1 MMAMAQLQQQQQQS
15 GSGSGSEMSASNCYS
30 ERLTSKK
37 VTIPFTEVSS
47 HAAKGSITQ
56 MIRTYISTQIENK
69 CTVDGFVHPNTCKI
83 LSHSSGLLQGP
94 NVLFDVAYSCS
105 VFLPCEGAI
114 LVCRVKS
121 VTSAGILAGING
133 ASVVNPVIV
142 YILREH
148 HASDSDKYFN
158 SIRPDAV
165 VRVKVI
171 GHRFELNDKHVSVI
185 GELIQPD
192 ASSGPGSDLNPVPNV
207 SANASAKKGQVQ
219 EGKEGKKE
227 KGKESE
233 TGLYFEHQDMMASC
247 GRHALNN
254 LLQRRVFTFEH
265 DDGIPM
271 INLTAPPPKGPINL
285 HQLCLTMNKQL
296 QKTHSSPVRDEFEC
310 LSYENHSISLLMAA
324 LSLVNHS
331 MENPSN
337 DKDTVSA
344 TLLSLGA
351 TSEWKMLVN
360 ENGSPRGGHW
370 TAVIK
375 NGDDSAV
382 YYLISLKN
390 KVVAYSTIQ
399 DFVDRFIQQEFS
411 SRIQF
416 AFVVRIANY
425 VNPIRRYDEHLQ

>member
-1 MMAMAQLQQQQQQS
+1 
-15 GSGSGSEMSASNCYS
+15 
-30 ERLTSKK
+30 
-37 VTIPFTEVSS
+37 
-47 HAAKGSITQ
+47 
-56 MIRTYISTQIENK
+56 
-69 CTVDGFVHPNTCKI
+69 
-83 LSHSSGLLQGP
+83 
-94 NVLFDVAYSCS
+94 
-105 VFLPCEGAI
+105 
-114 LVCRVKS
+114 
-121 VTSAGILAGING
+121 
-133 ASVVNPVIV
+133 V

-148 HASDSDKYFN
+148 HSSDSDKYFN
-158 SIRPDAV
+158 SIRAESV

-192 ASSGPGSDLNPVPNV
+192 AASGADLNPAPNV
-207 SANASAKKGQVQ
+207 SATAKKGQVQ
-219 EGKEGKKE
+219 EGK

-233 TGLYFEHQDMMASC
+233 SGLYFEHQDMMASC

-254 LLQRRVFTFEH
+254 LLQRAAFTFEH
-265 DDGIPM
+265 DDGVPM
-271 INLTAPPPKGPINL
+271 LNLTAPPPKGPINL
-285 HQLCLTMNKQL
+285 HQLCLTMNKKL
-296 QKTHSSPVRDEFEC
+296 QKTHSTAIRDEFEC

-351 TSEWKMLVN
+351 ASEWKMLIN

-375 NGDDSAV
+375 NGDDPAV
-382 YYLISLKN
+382 YYLNSLKN
-390 KVVAYSTIQ
+390 KAVTYSTIQ

-416 AFVVRIANY
+416 AFVERVANY

>member
-1 MMAMAQLQQQQQQS
+1 MMAMAQQQQQQQS
-15 GSGSGSEMSASNCYS
+15 GSGSGSGSMETSDISASNCYS
-30 ERLTSKK
+30 ECLTSRK

-94 NVLFDVAYSCS
+94 NVVFDVAYSCS

-165 VRVKVI
+165 VRIKVI

-192 ASSGPGSDLNPVPNV
+192 AASGADLNPVPNV
-207 SANASAKKGQVQ
+207 SANAKKGQVQ
-219 EGKEGKKE
+219 EGKQGK

-233 TGLYFEHQDMMASC
+233 TGIYFEHQDMMASC

-254 LLQRRVFTFEH
+254 LLQRAVFTFEH
-265 DDGIPM
+265 DDGVPM
-271 INLTAPPPKGPINL
+271 LNLTAPPSKGPINL

-296 QKTHSSPVRDEFEC
+296 QKSHSSPVRDEFEC

-351 TSEWKMLVN
+351 ASEWKMLVN

-375 NGDDSAV
+375 NGDDPAV
-382 YYLISLKN
+382 YYLNSLKN
-390 KVVAYSTIQ
+390 KVVTYSTIQ
-399 DFVDRFIQQEFS
+399 DFVDRFIEQEFS

-416 AFVVRIANY
+416 AFVERIANY

>member
-1 MMAMAQLQQQQQQS
+1 MMAMAQLQQQQQQQQQP
-15 GSGSGSEMSASNCYS
+15 GSEMSASYCYS
-30 ERLTSKK
+30 ECLTSKK

-56 MIRTYISTQIENK
+56 MIRTYISNQIENK

-94 NVLFDVAYSCS
+94 NVVFDVAYSCS

-185 GELIQPD
+185 GELIQLD
-192 ASSGPGSDLNPVPNV
+192 ASDLNPVPNV
-207 SANASAKKGQVQ
+207 GASASEKKGQMQ
-219 EGKEGKKE
+219 EGKKE

-233 TGLYFEHQDMMASC
+233 SGLYFEHQNMMASC

-254 LLQRRVFTFEH
+254 LLQRKVFTFDH
-265 DDGIPM
+265 DDGASM
-271 INLTAPPPKGPINL
+271 LNLTAPPPKGPINL
-285 HQLCLTMNKQL
+285 HQLCLTMSKKL
-296 QKTHSSPVRDEFEC
+296 QKTHSSAIRDEFEC

-351 TSEWKMLVN
+351 ASEWKMLVN

-375 NGDDSAV
+375 NGDDPAV
-382 YYLISLKN
+382 YYLNSLKN
-390 KVVAYSTIQ
+390 KVVTYSTIQ

-411 SRIQF
+411 SSIQF
-416 AFVVRIANY
+416 AFVERIANY

>member
-15 GSGSGSEMSASNCYS
+15 GSGSEMSASNCYS
-30 ERLTSKK
+30 ECLTSKK
-37 VTIPFTEVSS
+37 VTIPFIEVSS

-94 NVLFDVAYSCS
+94 NVVFDVAYSCS

-148 HASDSDKYFN
+148 HASDSDKYFI

-192 ASSGPGSDLNPVPNV
+192 ASDLNPAPNV
-207 SANASAKKGQVQ
+207 SAIAKKGQVQ
-219 EGKEGKKE
+219 EGK

-233 TGLYFEHQDMMASC
+233 SGLYFEHQDMMASC

-254 LLQRRVFTFEH
+254 LLQRAAFTFDH
-265 DDGIPM
+265 DDGVPM
-271 INLTAPPPKGPINL
+271 LNLTAPPPKGPINL
-285 HQLCLTMNKQL
+285 HQLCLTMNKKL

-375 NGDDSAV
+375 NGDDPAV
-382 YYLISLKN
+382 YYLNSLKN
-390 KVVAYSTIQ
+390 KVVTYSTIQ

-411 SRIQF
+411 SRTQF
-416 AFVVRIANY
+416 AFVERVANY

>member
-1 MMAMAQLQQQQQQS
+1 MAMAQLQQQS
-15 GSGSGSEMSASNCYS
+15 SSGSEMSASNCYS
-30 ERLTSKK
+30 ECLTSKK
-37 VTIPFTEVSS
+37 VTIPFIEVSS

-56 MIRTYISTQIENK
+56 MIRSYISTQIENK

-83 LSHSSGLLQGP
+83 LSHSSGVLQGP
-94 NVLFDVAYSCS
+94 NVVFDVAYSCS

-133 ASVVNPVIV
+133 ASVVNPVVV

-192 ASSGPGSDLNPVPNV
+192 AASGADLNPAPNV
-207 SANASAKKGQVQ
+207 SKKGQVQ
-219 EGKEGKKE
+219 EGKKE
-227 KGKESE
+227 KSKESE
-233 TGLYFEHQDMMASC
+233 SGLYFEHQDMMASC

-254 LLQRRVFTFEH
+254 LLQRAAFTFEN
-265 DDGIPM
+265 DDGVPM
-271 INLTAPPPKGPINL
+271 LNLTAPPPKGPINL
-285 HQLCLTMNKQL
+285 HQLCLTMNKKL
-296 QKTHSSPVRDEFEC
+296 QKTHSTAIRDEFEC

-351 TSEWKMLVN
+351 ASEWKMLVN

-375 NGDDSAV
+375 NGDDPAV
-382 YYLISLKN
+382 YYLNSLKN
-390 KVVAYSTIQ
+390 KVVTYSTIQ

-416 AFVVRIANY
+416 AFVERVANY
-425 VNPIRRYDEHLQ
+425 VNPIRRYDEHIKIE

>member
-1 MMAMAQLQQQQQQS
+1 MMAMAQLQQQQQQQ
-15 GSGSGSEMSASNCYS
+15 SGSGSEMSASNCYS
-30 ERLTSKK
+30 ECLTSKK

-94 NVLFDVAYSCS
+94 NVVFDVAYSCS

-192 ASSGPGSDLNPVPNV
+192 ASSSANLNPAPNV
-207 SANASAKKGQVQ
+207 TTSAKKGHVQ
-219 EGKEGKKE
+219 EGKKE
-227 KGKESE
+227 KGKEPES
-233 TGLYFEHQDMMASC
+233 GLYFEHQDMMASC

-254 LLQRRVFTFEH
+254 LLQRAVFTFDH
-265 DDGIPM
+265 DDGASM
-271 INLTAPPPKGPINL
+271 LNLTAPPPKGPINL
-285 HQLCLTMNKQL
+285 HQLCLTMNKKL
-296 QKTHSSPVRDEFEC
+296 QKTHSSAIRDEFEC

-351 TSEWKMLVN
+351 ASEWKMLVN

-375 NGDDSAV
+375 NGDDPAV
-382 YYLISLKN
+382 YYLNSLK
-390 KVVAYSTIQ
+390 KGVVTYSTIQ

-416 AFVVRIANY
+416 AFVERIAKY

>member
-1 MMAMAQLQQQQQQS
+1 MMAMAQQQQQQQQ
-15 GSGSGSEMSASNCYS
+15 SGSGSEMSASNCYS
-30 ERLTSKK
+30 ECLTSKK
-37 VTIPFTEVSS
+37 VTIPFIEVSS
-47 HAAKGSITQ
+47 HAAKGTITQ
-56 MIRTYISTQIENK
+56 MIRNYISNQIENK

-83 LSHSSGLLQGP
+83 LSHSSGMLQGP

-192 ASSGPGSDLNPVPNV
+192 AASGSESGSDINPVPNV
-207 SANASAKKGQVQ
+207 SASEKKGHVQ
-219 EGKEGKKE
+219 EGKKE
-227 KGKESE
+227 KGKEPES
-233 TGLYFEHQDMMASC
+233 GLYFEHQNMMASC

-254 LLQRRVFTFEH
+254 LLQRKVFTFDHEEST
-265 DDGIPM
+265 M
-271 INLTAPPPKGPINL
+271 LNLTAPPLKGPINL
-285 HQLCLTMNKQL
+285 HQLCLTMNKKL
-296 QKTHSSPVRDEFEC
+296 QKTHSSAIRDEFEC

-344 TLLSLGA
+344 TLLSLGVA
-351 TSEWKMLVN
+351 SEWKMLVN

-370 TAVIK
+370 TTVIK
-375 NGDDSAV
+375 NGDDPAV
-382 YYLISLKN
+382 YYLNSLKN
-390 KVVAYSTIQ
+390 KVVTYSTIQ

-411 SRIQF
+411 SSIQF
-416 AFVVRIANY
+416 AFVERVANY
-425 VNPIRRYDEHLQ
+425 VNPIRRYDEHIQ

>member
-15 GSGSGSEMSASNCYS
+15 GSGSEMSASNCYS
-30 ERLTSKK
+30 ECLTSKK
-37 VTIPFTEVSS
+37 VTIPFIEVSS

-56 MIRTYISTQIENK
+56 MIRNYISAQVENK
-69 CTVDGFVHPNTCKI
+69 CTVEGFVHPNTCKI

-94 NVLFDVAYSCS
+94 NVVFDVAYSCS

-133 ASVVNPVIV
+133 TSVVNPVIV

-148 HASDSDKYFN
+148 HSSDSDKYFN
-158 SIRPDAV
+158 SIRSDAV

-192 ASSGPGSDLNPVPNV
+192 ASDLNPVPNV
-207 SANASAKKGQVQ
+207 GANASEKKGQMQ

-233 TGLYFEHQDMMASC
+233 TGLYFEHQNMMASC

-254 LLQRRVFTFEH
+254 LLQRKVFTFDH
-265 DDGIPM
+265 DDGVPM
-271 INLTAPPPKGPINL
+271 LNLTAPPPKGPINL
-285 HQLCLTMNKQL
+285 HQLCLTMNKKL
-296 QKTHSSPVRDEFEC
+296 QKSHSSPIRDEFEC

-351 TSEWKMLVN
+351 ASEWKMLVN

-375 NGDDSAV
+375 NGDDPAV
-382 YYLISLKN
+382 YYLNSLKN
-390 KVVAYSTIQ
+390 KVVTYSTIQ

-411 SRIQF
+411 SSIQF
-416 AFVVRIANY
+416 AFVERIANY

>member
-1 MMAMAQLQQQQQQS
+1 MMAMAQLQQQQ
-15 GSGSGSEMSASNCYS
+15 SGSGSEMSASNCYS
-30 ERLTSKK
+30 ECLTSKK

-83 LSHSSGLLQGP
+83 LSHSSGMLQGP
-94 NVLFDVAYSCS
+94 NVVFDVAYSCS

-192 ASSGPGSDLNPVPNV
+192 ASDLNPVPNV
-207 SANASAKKGQVQ
+207 SATAKKGHKADLQ
-219 EGKEGKKE
+219 EGRESK

-233 TGLYFEHQDMMASC
+233 SGLYFEHQDMMASC

-254 LLQRRVFTFEH
+254 LLQRAVFTFEH

-271 INLTAPPPKGPINL
+271 LNLTAPPPKGSINL
-285 HQLCLTMNKQL
+285 HQLCLTMNKKL
-296 QKTHSSPVRDEFEC
+296 QKKHSSPIRDEFEC
-310 LSYENHSISLLMAA
+310 LSNENHSISLLMAA

-351 TSEWKMLVN
+351 ASEWKMLVN

-375 NGDDSAV
+375 NGDDPAV
-382 YYLISLKN
+382 YYLNSLKN
-390 KVVAYSTIQ
+390 KVVTYSTIQ

-416 AFVVRIANY
+416 AFVERVANY

>member
-1 MMAMAQLQQQQQQS
+1 MMAMAQLQQQQ
-15 GSGSGSEMSASNCYS
+15 SGSGSEASDMSASNCYS
-30 ERLTSKK
+30 ECLTSKK
-37 VTIPFTEVSS
+37 VTIPFIEVSS
-47 HAAKGSITQ
+47 HAAKGNITQ

-83 LSHSSGLLQGP
+83 LSHSSGTLQGP
-94 NVLFDVAYSCS
+94 NVVFEVAYSCS

-133 ASVVNPVIV
+133 ATVVNPVIV

-192 ASSGPGSDLNPVPNV
+192 ASSGADLNPVPNV
-207 SANASAKKGQVQ
+207 GATAKKGQMQ
-219 EGKEGKKE
+219 EGNVKEGK

-233 TGLYFEHQDMMASC
+233 SGLYFEHQDMMASC

-254 LLQRRVFTFEH
+254 LLQRAAFTFEN
-265 DDGIPM
+265 DDGVPM
-271 INLTAPPPKGPINL
+271 LNLTAPPPKGSINL

-296 QKTHSSPVRDEFEC
+296 QKNHSSAIRDE
-310 LSYENHSISLLMAA
+310 
-324 LSLVNHS
+324 V
-331 MENPSN
+331 
-337 DKDTVSA
+337 K
-344 TLLSLGA
+344 
-351 TSEWKMLVN
+351 
-360 ENGSPRGGHW
+360 
-370 TAVIK
+370 
-375 NGDDSAV
+375 
-382 YYLISLKN
+382 
-390 KVVAYSTIQ
+390 
-399 DFVDRFIQQEFS
+399 
-411 SRIQF
+411 
-416 AFVVRIANY
+416 
-425 VNPIRRYDEHLQ
+425 

>member
-1 MMAMAQLQQQQQQS
+1 MMAMAQLQQQS

-30 ERLTSKK
+30 ECLTSKK
-37 VTIPFTEVSS
+37 VTIPFTEVSG

-94 NVLFDVAYSCS
+94 NVVFDVAYSCS

-158 SIRPDAV
+158 SIRSDAV

-192 ASSGPGSDLNPVPNV
+192 AASGADLNPVPKV
-207 SANASAKKGQVQ
+207 SSTSKKSVQ
-219 EGKEGKKE
+219 EGKKR
-227 KGKESE
+227 KESDS
-233 TGLYFEHQDMMASC
+233 GIYFEHQDMMASC

-254 LLQRRVFTFEH
+254 LLQRAVFTFEH
-265 DDGIPM
+265 DDGVPM
-271 INLTAPPPKGPINL
+271 LNLTAPPPKGLINL
-285 HQLCLTMNKQL
+285 HQVCLTMNKQL
-296 QKTHSSPVRDEFEC
+296 QKKHSSPVRDEFEC

-375 NGDDSAV
+375 NGDDPAV
-382 YYLISLKN
+382 YYLNSLKN
-390 KVVAYSTIQ
+390 KVVTYSTIQ

-416 AFVVRIANY
+416 AFVERVANY
-425 VNPIRRYDEHLQ
+425 VNPIRRYDEHVQ

>member
-15 GSGSGSEMSASNCYS
+15 GSGSGSGSEMSASNCYS
-30 ERLTSKK
+30 ECLTSKK
-37 VTIPFTEVSS
+37 VTIPFIEVSS
-47 HAAKGSITQ
+47 HAARGSITQ
-56 MIRTYISTQIENK
+56 MIRTYISAQIDNK

-83 LSHSSGLLQGP
+83 LSHSSGTLQGP
-94 NVLFDVAYSCS
+94 NVVFDVAYSCS
-105 VFLPCEGAI
+105 VFMPCEGAI

-165 VRVKVI
+165 VRIKVI

-192 ASSGPGSDLNPVPNV
+192 AASGADLNPVPNV
-207 SANASAKKGQVQ
+207 SKKGSHKADVQ
-219 EGKEGKKE
+219 EGKQGK

-233 TGLYFEHQDMMASC
+233 SGLYFEHQDMMASC

-254 LLQRRVFTFEH
+254 LLQRPVFTFEH
-265 DDGIPM
+265 DDGLPM
-271 INLTAPPPKGPINL
+271 LNLTAPPSKGPINL

-296 QKTHSSPVRDEFEC
+296 QKNHSSAIRDEFEC

-324 LSLVNHS
+324 LSIVNHS

-337 DKDTVSA
+337 DKGIVSA
-344 TLLSLGA
+344 TLLSLGYS
-351 TSEWKMLVN
+351 SEWKMLVN

-375 NGDDSAV
+375 NGDDPAV
-382 YYLISLKN
+382 YYLNSLKHR
-390 KVVAYSTIQ
+390 VVRYSTIQ
-399 DFVDRFIQQEFS
+399 DFVDRFIHEEFS

-416 AFVVRIANY
+416 AFVERAANY

>member
-1 MMAMAQLQQQQQQS
+1 MAMAQLQQQQQ
-15 GSGSGSEMSASNCYS
+15 SGSGSEMSASNCYS
-30 ERLTSKK
+30 ECLTSKK
-37 VTIPFTEVSS
+37 VTIPFIEVSS

-56 MIRTYISTQIENK
+56 MIRSYISTQIENK

-83 LSHSSGLLQGP
+83 LSHSSGVLQGP
-94 NVLFDVAYSCS
+94 NVVFDVAYSCS

-192 ASSGPGSDLNPVPNV
+192 AASGADFNPAPNV
-207 SANASAKKGQVQ
+207 SKKGQVQ
-219 EGKEGKKE
+219 EGKEGKK
-227 KGKESE
+227 GKESDS
-233 TGLYFEHQDMMASC
+233 GLYFEHQDMMASC

-254 LLQRRVFTFEH
+254 LLQRAVFTFEH
-265 DDGIPM
+265 DDSLPM
-271 INLTAPPPKGPINL
+271 LNLTTPPPKGPINL
-285 HQLCLTMNKQL
+285 HQLCLTMNKKL
-296 QKTHSSPVRDEFEC
+296 QKAHSSAIRDEFEC

-344 TLLSLGA
+344 TLLSLGEA
-351 TSEWKMLVN
+351 SEWKMLVN

-370 TAVIK
+370 TVVIK
-375 NGDDSAV
+375 NGDDPAV
-382 YYLISLKN
+382 YYLNSLKN
-390 KVVAYSTIQ
+390 KVVTYSTIQ

-416 AFVVRIANY
+416 AFVERVANY
-425 VNPIRRYDEHLQ
+425 VNPIRRYDEHIKIE

>member
-1 MMAMAQLQQQQQQS
+1 MMAMAQQQQQQQQQQQS
-15 GSGSGSEMSASNCYS
+15 GSGSDMSASNCYS
-30 ERLTSKK
+30 ECLTSKK
-37 VTIPFTEVSS
+37 VTIPFVEVGS
-47 HAAKGSITQ
+47 HAAKGTITQ
-56 MIRTYISTQIENK
+56 MIRNYISTQVENK
-69 CTVDGFVHPNTCKI
+69 CTVEGFVHPNTCKI

-94 NVLFDVAYSCS
+94 NVVFDVAYSCS

-133 ASVVNPVIV
+133 TSVVNPVIV

-158 SIRPDAV
+158 SIRSDAV

-192 ASSGPGSDLNPVPNV
+192 ASDLNPEPNV
-207 SANASAKKGQVQ
+207 GASASEKKGQMQ

-227 KGKESE
+227 KGKEPES
-233 TGLYFEHQDMMASC
+233 GLYFEHQNMMASC

-254 LLQRRVFTFEH
+254 LLQRRVFTFDH
-265 DDGIPM
+265 DDGVPM
-271 INLTAPPPKGPINL
+271 LNLTAPPPKGPINL
-285 HQLCLTMNKQL
+285 HQLCLTMNKKL
-296 QKTHSSPVRDEFEC
+296 QKSHSSPVRDEFEC

-351 TSEWKMLVN
+351 ASEWKMLVN

-375 NGDDSAV
+375 NGDDPAV
-382 YYLISLKN
+382 YYLNSLKN
-390 KVVAYSTIQ
+390 KVVTYSTIQ

-411 SRIQF
+411 SSIQF
-416 AFVVRIANY
+416 AFVERIANY

>member
-1 MMAMAQLQQQQQQS
+1 MMATAQLQQQQS
-15 GSGSGSEMSASNCYS
+15 GSGSEASDMSASNCYS
-30 ERLTSKK
+30 ECLTSKK
-37 VTIPFTEVSS
+37 VTIPFTEVSG

-94 NVLFDVAYSCS
+94 NVVFDVAYSCS

-133 ASVVNPVIV
+133 ATVVNPVIV

-192 ASSGPGSDLNPVPNV
+192 AASGADLNPVPNV
-207 SANASAKKGQVQ
+207 Q
-219 EGKEGKKE
+219 EGKKE
-227 KGKESE
+227 KSKESE
-233 TGLYFEHQDMMASC
+233 SGIYFEHQNMMASC

-254 LLQRRVFTFEH
+254 LLQRKIFTFDY
-265 DDGIPM
+265 DDDVPM
-271 INLTAPPPKGPINL
+271 LNLTAPPPKGLINL
-285 HQLCLTMNKQL
+285 HQLCLTMNKKL
-296 QKTHSSPVRDEFEC
+296 QKTHSSAIRDEFEC

-337 DKDTVSA
+337 DKDTISA

-351 TSEWKMLVN
+351 MSEWKMLVN

-375 NGDDSAV
+375 NGDDPAV
-382 YYLISLKN
+382 YYLNSLKN
-390 KVVAYSTIQ
+390 KVVTYSTIQ
-399 DFVDRFIQQEFS
+399 DFVDRFIRQEFS
-411 SRIQF
+411 SSIQF
-416 AFVVRIANY
+416 AFVERVANY

>member
-15 GSGSGSEMSASNCYS
+15 GSGSEMSASNCYS
-30 ERLTSKK
+30 ECLTSKK
-37 VTIPFTEVSS
+37 VTIPFIEVSS

-94 NVLFDVAYSCS
+94 NVVFDVAYSCS

-192 ASSGPGSDLNPVPNV
+192 ASDLNPAPNV
-207 SANASAKKGQVQ
+207 SAIAKKGQVQ

-233 TGLYFEHQDMMASC
+233 SGLYFEHQDMMASC

-254 LLQRRVFTFEH
+254 LLQRAAFTFDH
-265 DDGIPM
+265 DDGVPM
-271 INLTAPPPKGPINL
+271 LNLTAPPPKGPINL
-285 HQLCLTMNKQL
+285 HQLCLTMNKKL

-375 NGDDSAV
+375 NGDDPAV
-382 YYLISLKN
+382 YYLNSLKN
-390 KVVAYSTIQ
+390 KVVTYSTIQ

-411 SRIQF
+411 SRTQF
-416 AFVVRIANY
+416 AFVERVANY

>member
-1 MMAMAQLQQQQQQS
+1 MAMAQLQQQS

-30 ERLTSKK
+30 ECLTSKK
-37 VTIPFTEVSS
+37 VTIPFTEVSG

-94 NVLFDVAYSCS
+94 NVVFDVAYSCS

-148 HASDSDKYFN
+148 HASDLDKYFN

-192 ASSGPGSDLNPVPNV
+192 AASGADLNPAPNV
-207 SANASAKKGQVQ
+207 SASAKKGQVQ
-219 EGKEGKKE
+219 EGKKE

-233 TGLYFEHQDMMASC
+233 SGLYFEHQDMMASC

-254 LLQRRVFTFEH
+254 LLQRAAFTFEN
-265 DDGIPM
+265 DDGVPM
-271 INLTAPPPKGPINL
+271 LNLTAPPPKGPINL
-285 HQLCLTMNKQL
+285 HQLCLTMNKKL

-351 TSEWKMLVN
+351 ASEWKMLVN

-375 NGDDSAV
+375 NGDDPAV
-382 YYLISLKN
+382 YYLNSLKN
-390 KVVAYSTIQ
+390 KVVTYSTIQ

-416 AFVVRIANY
+416 AFVERVANY